1 MIRAKSVRAGN
12 ADLEDKAVADLAAD
26 LRGELIGPDDS
37 GYDDARQVFNAMID
51 RRPALVARPADVSD
65 VARTVRFARRHKLLT
80 AVRGGGHS
88 VAGNSTCDGCL
99 VLDLSAM
106 NEVRVDPESGM
117 VRAGGGATLGD
128 VDAVTQAYG
137 LAVPLGIVSLTGI
150 AGLTLGGG
158 IGWLM
163 SKYGLTVDNLTSAE
177 VVTPDGEVVTASETE
192 NADLLWGLR
201 GGGGNF
207 GIVTEFTYQAHAVGP
222 EVFFTVVLYPADHT
236 RDALQLY
243 RDFNK
248 HAPDEAT
255 AFAAL
260 GMIPEGAEKFPEE
273 IRGLHFVGFKGMYA
287 GPVEEGER
295 VMEPLRRLSEPLV
308 DGSRPLAYVQ
318 AQQIGDA
325 RLPPGEL
332 RHYWKSANLMEL
344 SDAAI
349 DRIVDYHQRQPS
361 QKNRIT
367 LVPVRGAVAR
377 VEDDDTAFHGRK
389 VDSQVLITADWKAP
403 ADDEANVAWA
413 RGVAADLKA
422 FSDGSRY
429 LNFSADEDEAGL
441 RAAFGP
447 GYERLAQLK
456 RKYDPTN
463 FLRLNQNIEPASSQS
478 SGRRDRI
485 RAGVASDG

>member
-1 MIRAKSVRAGN
+1 MIEATSARGGKTV
-12 ADLEDKAVADLAAD
+12 LEDRAVTDLAAA
-26 LRGELIGPDDS
+26 LKGELIRPEDS
-37 GYDDARQVFNAMID
+37 GYDDARQIFNAMFD
-51 RRPALVARPADVSD
+51 RRPGLITRPADVSG
-65 VARTVRFARRHKLLT
+65 VARTVKFARGHDLLT

-88 VAGNSTCDGCL
+88 VSGNSACDGCL
-99 VLDLSAM
+99 VLDLSLM
-106 NEVRVDPESGM
+106 NEVRVDPESGI

-128 VDAVTQAYG
+128 VDVVTQEHG

-163 SKYGLTVDNLTSAE
+163 SKHGLTADNLTSAE
-177 VVTPDGEVVTASETE
+177 VVTADGEVVTASERE

-207 GIVTEFTYQAHAVGP
+207 GVVTEFTYEAHEVGP
-222 EVFFTVVLYPADHT
+222 AVFFTVVLYHADHA
-236 RDALQLY
+236 REALELY
-243 RDFNK
+243 RAFNED
-248 HAPDEAT
+248 APDEAT

-295 VMEPLRRLSEPLV
+295 VMEPLRRLAEPLV
-308 DGSRPLAYVQ
+308 DGSQVMPYVK

-325 RLPPGEL
+325 RLPPGEM
-332 RHYWKSANLMEL
+332 RHYWKAVNLMEL

-349 DRIVDYHQRQPS
+349 DRIVDYHRRQPAE
-361 QKNRIT
+361 QNRIT
-367 LVPVRGAVAR
+367 LVPVRGAAAR
-377 VEDDDTAFHGRK
+377 VGDDETAFYGRK

-403 ADDEANVAWA
+403 ADDEVNIEWA
-413 RGVAADLKA
+413 RGVAADLES
-422 FSDGSRY
+422 FSDGSHY
-429 LNFSADEDEAGL
+429 LNFSSGEGEAAL
-441 RAAFGP
+441 QAAFGP
-447 GYERLAQLK
+447 GYKRLAQLK

-463 FLRLNQNIEPASSQS
+463 FLQLNQNIKPASS
-478 SGRRDRI
+478 
-485 RAGVASDG
+485 